1 MKINLLLAIESMIA
15 SFRKKI
21 IILYFDFGVW
31 MIKKFLIIIL
41 LAFFMI
47 SAVSASEIDEATFN
61 NHAETQI
68 QEFAEANQIGI
79 VEEIS
84 TDDVIAAIHDKG
96 KKITIWT
103 VNKEEDI
110 KRFMT
115 GDADA
120 IVTDAVDQSREIKQ
134 KLSERDPLEIIF
146 QKMILSW

>member
-68 QEFAEANQIGI
+68 QEFAEANQIDI

-84 TDDVIAAIHDKG
+84 TDDIV
-96 KKITIWT
+96 
-103 VNKEEDI
+103 EEDVVI
-110 KRFMT
+110 HEDNSAPVKSNQVEYN
-115 GDADA
+115 DSN
-120 IVTDAVDQSREIKQ
+120 IIYNSENYNEIENYQYNESFKVLINETQ
-134 KLSERDPLEIIF
+134 EEF
-146 QKMILSW
+146 